1 MSWRTAITLALLVGA
16 VLSGI
21 AVWQT
26 QLRLK
31 TEAPDAA
38 APDYVLHDFTI
49 VALNATGARAFTLR
63 APLLERNP
71 NDHSMTLQTPTFT
84 FPDKQNRAW
93 EATSKTAWVA
103 DGADEVRLRGDVH
116 LRAPDGHNKAELRS
130 EKMNVFPQ
138 QNRAVSDDLVTVTQP
153 GVILR
158 GRGFEALMD
167 QDRVTLKSEV
177 RAQYDPNVS
186 R

>member
-1 MSWRTAITLALLVGA
+1 MNWRMAITIALVAGA
-16 VLSGI
+16 LISGI

-26 QLRLK
+26 QQRLK
-31 TEAPDAA
+31 TDAPDSA
-38 APDYVLHDFTI
+38 APDYVLHDFTL
-49 VALNATGARAFTLR
+49 VALNVTGQRAFTLK

-71 NDHSMTLQTPTFT
+71 TDHSMTMQTPVFT
-84 FPDKQNRAW
+84 FPDKKNRLW
-93 EATSKTAWVA
+93 EATSKTAWVSDKA
-103 DGADEVRLRGDVH
+103 EEVRLRGDVH
-116 LRAPDGHNKAELRS
+116 MRAPDGQSKAEMRS

-167 QDRVTLKSEV
+167 QDRVILKSEV
-177 RAQYDPNVS
+177 RAQYDPNVA